1 MTAPETTPSQT
12 APTRPEP
19 VSVWATAQTS
29 PAAQRGSRYTRDSS
43 AHPAKMLPRIAAE
56 AITRYSKPGDL
67 VMDPMCG
74 IGTTLVEA
82 VHAGRRGLGVEYEDR
97 WAAIA
102 RDNLA
107 LAAKS
112 GHHHEAVVYTG
123 DARKLATVLP
133 DELRGTVDLILTS
146 PPYGDSTHG
155 HVRVRPGEGVR
166 KLNHRYGNT
175 LDRGNL
181 ANIGVPRLLTGF
193 TRILTAAS
201 AYLKPG
207 GHVIVTAR
215 PWRQHAELVDLP
227 ALLTQCAATAG
238 LVPADR
244 AVALLGRLTDND
256 IVAHSSFFQRDF
268 VLKNRD
274 AGLPLALIAHEDV
287 LIFRADAN
295 NSSSLKLKRSQLQ
308 TASGSASKA
317 LGHAEGRAA

>member
-1 MTAPETTPSQT
+1 MSPEAMPRESAT
-12 APTRPEP
+12 TRPVP

-29 PAAQRGSRYTRDSS
+29 PAAQRGDRYTRDSS
-43 AHPAKMLPRIAAE
+43 AHPAKMLPHIAAE
-56 AITRYSKPGDL
+56 AITRYSNPGDL

-82 VHAGRRGLGVEYEDR
+82 VHAGRRAVGVEYEDR

-112 GHHHEAVVYTG
+112 GHDHEAVVYCG
-123 DARKLATVLP
+123 DGRKLATFLP
-133 DELRGTVDLILTS
+133 EELRGTVDLILTS
-146 PPYGDSTHG
+146 PPYGDSVHG
-155 HVRVRPGEGVR
+155 HVRTGKGIR

-193 TRILTAAS
+193 TRILTAAT

-207 GHVIVTAR
+207 GHVVVTAR

-227 ALLTQCAATAG
+227 SLLTQCAATAG
-238 LVPADR
+238 LVPVDR
-244 AVALLGRLTDND
+244 AVALLGRLTEGD

-268 VLKNRD
+268 VVKNRD
-274 AGLPLALIAHEDV
+274 AGLPLALIAHEDLLV
-287 LIFRADAN
+287 FRVPFRSRSAVDA
-295 NSSSLKLKRSQLQ
+295 SRFQRE
-308 TASGSASKA
+308 SAQAAVTSREVEQRT
-317 LGHAEGRAA
+317 GDRAA